1 MEVGYTGMMAQNTH
15 THTHTTAQYRIV
27 ASQSRPWLDARV
39 VCMCVS
45 KAPQGTELT
54 IDQLTLTA
62 RIIKIYSCD
71 KPLLTQVDSIKVI

>member
-39 VCMCVS
+39 VCMCVC
-45 KAPQGTELT
+45 L
-54 IDQLTLTA
+54 
-62 RIIKIYSCD
+62 
-71 KPLLTQVDSIKVI
+71 KPRRALNLP